1 MTINDI
7 DEHPK
12 LRYKQKKNLLEI
24 IEVWRQAFVISNLS
38 TLQKHHVLKDS
49 LKHEIGNVDKIF
61 QKYINPK
68 QFLALTIATKHAH
81 KTQ

>member
-1 MTINDI
+1 
-7 DEHPK
+7 
-12 LRYKQKKNLLEI
+12 
-24 IEVWRQAFVISNLS
+24 
-38 TLQKHHVLKDS
+38 LQKHHVLKDS
-49 LKHEIGNVDKIF
+49 LKDGIGNVDKIF